1 MAGAADAPE
10 SSGARKFSFRPLRLR
25 NNSQSTMTAIL
36 PLFVRWDVNPTM
48 ISIGSFEIRYY
59 GLMWALALGISA
71 YIFSRIIKREGY
83 PDKLFDSIFWY
94 GVLSTIIGARLGH
107 CLFYDPGYY
116 LTHPVEILYI
126 HQGGLASHGAA
137 VGLLVG
143 LWLFSRKNKMPY
155 IWSLDRIA
163 IAVGIAGALV
173 RIGNLMNSEIY
184 GHATS
189 LPWGFV
195 FVRAGETQPM
205 HPTQIY
211 EALCYLATFG
221 ILCWLYY
228 RRDIARRR
236 PGILFGIGLIGTF
249 LTRFFIE
256 YIKTEQEPFEVGWAL
271 DMGQWLSIPFI
282 LLGIYMIWRG
292 ATRPGTVP
300 APVPKAPAA
309 TPKKKKK

>member
-1 MAGAADAPE
+1 MM
-10 SSGARKFSFRPLRLR
+10 
-25 NNSQSTMTAIL
+25 NSLL
-36 PLFVRWDVNPTM
+36 PLFVRWDVHPTLFTF
-48 ISIGSFEIRYY
+48 GLVEIRYY

-71 YIFSRIIKREGY
+71 YIFSNLIKREGY
-83 PDKLFDSIFWY
+83 SDKMFDSIFWY

-155 IWSLDRIA
+155 MWSLDRIA
-163 IAVGIAGALV
+163 IAVCIAGALV

-184 GHATS
+184 GEATS

-195 FVRAGETQPM
+195 FVRAGETVPM

-211 EALCYLATFG
+211 EALAYLILFVVLCWMYYRKDVARKRPGVMFG
-221 ILCWLYY
+221 IFL
-228 RRDIARRR
+228 IA
-236 PGILFGIGLIGTF
+236 LFGF
-249 LTRFFIE
+249 RFFVE
-256 YIKTEQEPFEVGWAL
+256 FIKNPQEEFERGMLL
-271 DMGQWLSIPFI
+271 DMGQWLSVPFVI
-282 LLGIYMIWRG
+282 LGVVILYR
-292 ATRPGTVP
+292 AFKRP
-300 APVPKAPAA
+300 AKELS
-309 TPKKKKK
+309 KKTK